1 MARATSTADVRNGS
15 KADVR
20 VSVQKGWLADIAGG
34 HTRMHNRIVIKV
46 VTSETGSLGLPEFAE
61 GSRLRELIQ
70 QIAAALGTTA
80 K

>member
-1 MARATSTADVRNGS
+1 
-15 KADVR
+15 
-20 VSVQKGWLADIAGG
+20 
-34 HTRMHNRIVIKV
+34 MHNRIVIKV
-46 VTSETGSLGLPEFAE
+46 VTSETGSLGFPEFAE